1 MGVFRFGCPKLE
13 CGVIC
18 MKNGGIYKI
27 DSKRMTR
34 IATDELFLV
43 IVGFADNR
51 VWYYMFHYKN
61 NEVSNVNLNEY
72 IFTQISSM
80 ASIDIFGESIHRFQ
94 ESWLDGYVGQISEE
108 NMGKMKEYLQVAYP
122 EYF

>member
-1 MGVFRFGCPKLE
+1 MGVFRLGCPKLE

-94 ESWLDGYVGQISEE
+94 ESWLVGYVGQISEE
-108 NMGKMKEYLQVAYP
+108 ILVK
-122 EYF
+122 